1 MRVETTPARER
12 GRFSNVGLGT
22 EEVPIDT
29 GPLTLLMTVIAPIL
43 LGIGLVGVLLYTWR
57 RRRNPSAQLRTD
69 AATKNL
75 YDRVEDERQRTE
87 RN

>member
-1 MRVETTPARER
+1 MD
-12 GRFSNVGLGT
+12 
-22 EEVPIDT
+22 DT
-29 GPLTLLMTVIAPIL
+29 GPLTMLMTVIAPIL
-43 LGIGLVGVLLYTWR
+43 LGIGLVCVLLYTWR

>member
-1 MRVETTPARER
+1 MDV
-12 GRFSNVGLGT
+12 
-22 EEVPIDT
+22 T
-29 GPLTLLMTVIAPIL
+29 GPLTLLMTVIGPLL
-43 LGIGLVGVLLYTWR
+43 LGIALVGVLLYTWR
-57 RRRNPSAQLRTD
+57 RRRSPSAQLQTD

>member
-1 MRVETTPARER
+1 
-12 GRFSNVGLGT
+12 
-22 EEVPIDT
+22 
-29 GPLTLLMTVIAPIL
+29 MTVIGPLL
-43 LGIGLVGVLLYTWR
+43 LGIALVGVLLYTWR
-57 RRRNPSAQLRTD
+57 RRRSPSAQLRTD

>member
-1 MRVETTPARER
+1 MD
-12 GRFSNVGLGT
+12 
-22 EEVPIDT
+22 DT
-29 GPLTLLMTVIAPIL
+29 GPLTLFMTVIGPIL

-57 RRRNPSAQLRTD
+57 RRRSPSAQLRTD
-69 AATKNL
+69 AATKSL